1 MNANRND
8 GKDATARLHSG
19 ASDRIAPLVSAPS
32 QIGQTSLGNFPSH
45 PNLSP
50 RQTGQRKE
58 TSSTHSS
65 QKQCS
70 SSHPDEAKHEPNKET
85 TPSSQQPDD
94 FPISIVDLVPI
105 PATEPENKVPVA
117 GQQDEDLHVHV
128 QSPHVPK
135 REGSASSATCCMTQ
149 EDVSESDGISCFS
162 GSLNDFDG
170 SPSKYRISHEI
181 CFTKY
186 AQDHLLHLLDDIEY
200 EGRIQR
206 NSTDTYRLS
215 HEVGHLS
222 SSLAIDTED
231 DDSTDDTVSSHDED
245 DESSLA
251 EGQVFQTS
259 LNDDHQGSHRVED
272 LQESSS
278 SSSSSSSSNRY
289 CVSHEQGHLSH
300 GNDLLQGLDE
310 EEDSV

>member
-8 GKDATARLHSG
+8 CNDATARLASSG
-19 ASDRIAPLVSAPS
+19 ASDRIAPLASSA
-32 QIGQTSLGNFPSH
+32 TSLGNFPSH

-65 QKQCS
+65 QKQGS
-70 SSHPDEAKHEPNKET
+70 SSHLDEANHEPNKGT
-85 TPSSQQPDD
+85 APSSQQPDD

-117 GQQDEDLHVHV
+117 GQQDEDLHV
-128 QSPHVPK
+128 QTPHVPK
-135 REGSASSATCCMTQ
+135 REDSASSAKCCMTQ

-170 SPSKYRISHEI
+170 SLSKYRVSHEM

-186 AQDHLLHLLDDIEY
+186 AQDHLLHLLDDIDDIEY
-200 EGRIQR
+200 EGRISIQR

-222 SSLAIDTED
+222 FALSLAIDTED

-245 DESSLA
+245 DDSSLA
-251 EGQVFQTS
+251 EGQVFQIS
-259 LNDDHQGSHRVED
+259 LNDDHQGS
-272 LQESSS
+272 
-278 SSSSSSSSNRY
+278 
-289 CVSHEQGHLSH
+289 
-300 GNDLLQGLDE
+300 
-310 EEDSV
+310 